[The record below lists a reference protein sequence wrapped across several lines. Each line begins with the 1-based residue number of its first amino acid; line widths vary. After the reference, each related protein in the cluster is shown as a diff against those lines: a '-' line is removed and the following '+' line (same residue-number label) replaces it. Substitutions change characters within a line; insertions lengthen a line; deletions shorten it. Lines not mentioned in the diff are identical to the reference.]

1 MDYTHG
7 LRASQ
12 LSMETKTLEAV
23 MTFKYSGGAGRV
35 EGYYRDLTL
44 GVHVDVEPSVF
55 FTRVSTLPATRT
67 RQCHL
72 LLDVFNSTE
81 HELTVSANNNQDLV
95 LHASECQRMAIQ
107 VAKFDFHT
115 LPQPDQEAVR
125 YTNPKLLEEERL
137 HAQASM
143 INSTLGITWNI
154 PSVRRQ
160 GEASVEGVLNQ
171 LVLEHLQLAPLQWD
185 VVVNGKP
192 CDCDIIADC
201 KVGDAVPLEVKLTN
215 RSKNAVGPFAL
226 TVVPFQDY
234 QNGVQNYDLQD
245 AVTFIGSNTF
255 YIDTVNPTENFVCM
269 GALLFLYTGDFYLNI
284 KFQDDS
290 SGQGKE
296 LPPSWFGLPSVHIKA
311 LEAPIEAGA

>member
-1 MDYTHG
+1 H
-7 LRASQ
+7 
-12 LSMETKTLEAV
+12 
-23 MTFKYSGGAGRV
+23 
-35 EGYYRDLTL
+35 
-44 GVHVDVEPSVF
+44 
-55 FTRVSTLPATRT
+55 
-67 RQCHL
+67 
-72 LLDVFNSTE
+72 
-81 HELTVSANNNQDLV
+81 
-95 LHASECQRMAIQ
+95 
-107 VAKFDFHT
+107 
-115 LPQPDQEAVR
+115 
-125 YTNPKLLEEERL
+125 
-137 HAQASM
+137 
-143 INSTLGITWNI
+143 

-255 YIDTVNPTENFVCM
+255 YIDTVCVCTRMFVCVN
-269 GALLFLYTGDFYLNI
+269 GG
-284 KFQDDS
+284 
-290 SGQGKE
+290 
-296 LPPSWFGLPSVHIKA
+296 
-311 LEAPIEAGA
+311 EAILK